1 MCPGAEWKMNGK
13 GVRGCW
19 GLGVVT
25 KPRDSISERSR
36 FWDRGTKGMQGR
48 QARGVLH
55 VKGASV
61 CMEGQEMVGLRF
73 LKVSSWWLKGKCW

>member
-1 MCPGAEWKMNGK
+1 MEDEWEGGEGELGA
-13 GVRGCW
+13 RGCDKAA
-19 GLGVVT
+19 GFSG
-25 KPRDSISERSR
+25 RSR